1 MVLSGEVMWRGRLA
15 GRRHHCGQ
23 CKHCSSDGEKGILIA
38 GNQGVPQSQLAQ
50 ETSHK
55 RFIGGKNQEGGYLC
69 LGENNSKLT
78 QDTGLTVSWEQRDA
92 FQDVDWCDF
101 TSRY

>member
-23 CKHCSSDGEKGILIA
+23 CKHCNSDGEKGILIA
-38 GNQGVPQSQLAQ
+38 GNQGVPRSQ
-50 ETSHK
+50 HK
-55 RFIGGKNQEGGYLC
+55 KPHTRDLLGGKNQEGGYLC
-69 LGENNSKLT
+69 LGENKSKLT
-78 QDTGLTVSWEQRDA
+78 QDTGLTVSWEQREA